1 MLSALKAIGIV
12 IAVAVAFF
20 FGVVGTVF
28 LSLRSSEVKVPDIV
42 GKDRYAAENELKDAN
57 LRFRVRA
64 SRPSNQAK
72 PDTVMFQ
79 LPRACEVVK
88 SGQTVAVDIS
98 RPAQEGEAGENMPE
112 SNTNSAS
119 GTNSNANSAAANLN
133 ANKPP
138 RNRNRNDNAN
148 ANTNGNVNNANGNRN
163 VNRVNANSNDN
174 RRVNTNANAGN
185 GNANRNGA
193 NANRSNTNTRNT
205 NVNANPNPTPT
216 PNPASTNRNR
226 VVHGNTNNPIP

>member
-12 IAVAVAFF
+12 IAVVIAFF

-57 LRFRVRA
+57 LNFRVRA
-64 SRPSNQAK
+64 TRPSNQVK

-79 LPRACEVVK
+79 LPRAGEVVK
-88 SGQTVAVDIS
+88 SGQTVAVDVS
-98 RPAQEGEAGENMPE
+98 RAALEGEAGESVPD
-112 SNTNSAS
+112 SKTNSAS
-119 GTNSNANSAAANLN
+119 DANSNANSAASNLN

-148 ANTNGNVNNANGNRN
+148 ANANGNANNANGNRN
-163 VNRVNANSNDN
+163 VNRGNVNSNDN
-174 RRVNTNANAGN
+174 RRVNTNANAES

-193 NANRSNTNTRNT
+193 NANRSNTNTRNV
-205 NVNANPNPTPT
+205 NVNASPS

-226 VVHGNTNNPIP
+226 LVHGNTNNPIP